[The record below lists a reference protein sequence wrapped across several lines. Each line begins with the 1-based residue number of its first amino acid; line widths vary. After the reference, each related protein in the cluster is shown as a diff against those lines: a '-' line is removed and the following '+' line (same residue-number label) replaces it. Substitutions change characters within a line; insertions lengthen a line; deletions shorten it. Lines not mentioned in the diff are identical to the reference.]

1 MWYRKELLNERFH
14 RIKIY
19 TWLGFRFFC
28 FVHGQTFRPSADE
41 LFKQRYTLACNKN
54 LKNSL

>member
-1 MWYRKELLNERFH
+1 MHGIGKSYLTKDFIALKF
-14 RIKIY
+14 I
-19 TWLGFRFFC
+19 LGLDFFC